1 MAAVSTLVDRIY
13 RDFLNKPDD
22 LSAFSRLDGAMSD
35 TTGTS
40 LVYESGLFS
49 SEEENL
55 LGNGALV
62 EVDQELMLVTA
73 ANTSTR
79 TLTVS
84 RGYAGTTAAT
94 HADQTNVFINPTF
107 PRKSVFDA
115 VADNIV
121 RLYPTLYNV
130 TTTNVTSNST
140 YQEVPASTVE
150 VLTSYVQNASGE
162 QYTSAGIQLLRDFP
176 PSSTNTAVQFFN
188 TSNGKTVHLVVKRK
202 FVRPTSETV
211 DLATDCLISDEYE
224 QIVMVGAVAD
234 IVGATDVD
242 ASTQE
247 FITEKLAAESYPVGS
262 GERLRNA
269 LLRLRSLLIDEAR
282 GNLRSLY
289 PAPVSIMNINYSA

>member
-22 LSAFSRLDGAMSD
+22 LSAFSRLDGGINSSV
-35 TTGTS
+35 TS
-40 LVYESGLFS
+40 LTYESGLFS

-62 EVDQELMLVTA
+62 EVGQELMLVTA

-84 RGYAGTTAAT
+84 RGYAGTDAAT
-94 HADQTNVFINPTF
+94 HADKTNIFINPTF
-107 PRKSVFDA
+107 PRKSVYDA
-115 VADNIV
+115 VSDNIS
-121 RLYPTLYNV
+121 RLYPSLYNV
-130 TTTNVTSNST
+130 TTTNVTSNTT

-150 VLTSYVQNASGE
+150 VLTSYVQNATGDK
-162 QYTSAGIQLLRDFP
+162 YTSAGIQLLRDFP
-176 PSSTNTAVQFFN
+176 PSTTNTAVQFFN

>member
-22 LSAFSRLDGAMSD
+22 LSAFSRLDGAITD
-35 TTGTS
+35 TTGTT
-40 LVYESGLFS
+40 LTYESGLFS

-94 HADQTNVFINPTF
+94 HADKTNIFINPTF

-121 RLYPTLYNV
+121 RLYPSLYNV
-130 TTTNVTSNST
+130 TTTNVTSGST
-140 YQEVPASTVE
+140 YAEVPASTVE

-162 QYTSAGIQLLRDFP
+162 QYTSAGIELLRDFP

-188 TSNGKTVHLVVKRK
+188 TSSGKTVHLVIKRK
-202 FVRPTSETV
+202 FVRPTDETV

-234 IVGATDVD
+234 IVGATDID
-242 ASTQE
+242 ATTQE

>member
-35 TTGTS
+35 TTGTT
-40 LVYESGLFS
+40 LTYESGLFS

-84 RGYAGTTAAT
+84 RGYAGTAKDT
-94 HADQTNVFINPTF
+94 HLDETNIFINPTF

-115 VADNIV
+115 VSDNIV
-121 RLYPTLYNV
+121 RLYPSLYNV
-130 TTTNVTSNST
+130 TTTNVVANTT

-150 VLTSYVQNASGE
+150 VLTSYVQNATGN
-162 QYTSAGIQLLRDFP
+162 QYTSAGIELLRDFP

-202 FVRPTSETV
+202 FVRPTDETSDIETV
-211 DLATDCLISDEYE
+211 CLVSPEYE

-234 IVGATDVD
+234 IVGATDID

>member
-35 TTGTS
+35 TTGTT
-40 LVYESGLFS
+40 LTYESGLFS

-62 EVDQELMLVTA
+62 EVDQELMLVAA

-84 RGYAGTTAAT
+84 RGYSGTTAAT
-94 HADQTNVFINPTF
+94 HADKANIFINPTF

-115 VADNIV
+115 VSDNIS
-121 RLYPTLYNV
+121 RLYPSLYNV
-130 TTTNVTSNST
+130 TTTNVVANTT

-150 VLTSYVQNASGE
+150 ILTSYVQNASGE
-162 QYTSAGIQLLRDFP
+162 QYTSAGIELLRDFP
-176 PSSTNTAVQFFN
+176 PSSTNTAVQFYN
-188 TSNGKTVHLVVKRK
+188 TTNGKTVHLVVKRK
-202 FVRPTSETV
+202 FVRPTDETSDIETV
-211 DLATDCLISDEYE
+211 CLVAPEYE

-234 IVGATDVD
+234 IIGATDVD

>member
-22 LSAFSRLDGAMSD
+22 LSAFSRLDGALSD
-35 TTGTS
+35 TTGTTV
-40 LVYESGLFS
+40 VYESGLFS

-55 LGNGALV
+55 LGNGALI

-94 HADQTNVFINPTF
+94 HADEANVFINPTF

-121 RLYPTLYNV
+121 RLYPSLYNV

-140 YQEVPASTVE
+140 YAEVPASTVE

-162 QYTSAGIQLLRDFP
+162 QYTSAGIELLRDFP
-176 PSSTNTAVQFFN
+176 PSTTNTAVQFYN

-234 IVGATDVD
+234 IVGATDID
-242 ASTQE
+242 ATTQE
-247 FITEKLAAESYPVGS
+247 FITEKLAAENYPVGS

>member
-35 TTGTS
+35 TTGTT
-40 LVYESGLFS
+40 LTYESGLFS

-94 HADQTNVFINPTF
+94 HADETNIFINPTF

-121 RLYPTLYNV
+121 RLYPSLYNV
-130 TTTNVTSNST
+130 TTTNVTSGST
-140 YQEVPASTVE
+140 YAEVPASTVE

-162 QYTSAGIQLLRDFP
+162 QYTSAGIELLRDFP
-176 PSSTNTAVQFFN
+176 PSTTNTAVQFYN
-188 TSNGKTVHLVVKRK
+188 TSSGKTVHLVIKRK

-234 IVGATDVD
+234 IVGATDID
-242 ASTQE
+242 ATTQE

>member
-1 MAAVSTLVDRIY
+1 MAAVSTLIDRIY

-22 LSAFSRLDGAMSD
+22 LSAFSRLDGAITS
-35 TTGTS
+35 TTS
-40 LVYESGLFS
+40 ASVVYETGLFS

-55 LGNGALV
+55 LGSGALI
-62 EVDQELMLVTA
+62 EIDQEIMLVTA

-79 TLTVS
+79 TLTVA
-84 RGYAGTTAAT
+84 RGYQGTTAAT
-94 HADQTNVFINPTF
+94 HADEANIFVNPTF

-202 FVRPTSETV
+202 FVRPTDETSDLETV
-211 DLATDCLISDEYE
+211 CLIAPEYE
-224 QIVMVGAVAD
+224 QIIMVGAVAD
-234 IVGATDVD
+234 IMGATDID

>member
-22 LSAFSRLDGAMSD
+22 LSAFSRLDGAMTD
-35 TTGTS
+35 AQTTLS
-40 LVYESGLFS
+40 YEDGLFS
-49 SEEENL
+49 VEEENL
-55 LGNGALV
+55 LGNGAIV
-62 EVDQELMLVTA
+62 EVDQELMLVTN

-79 TLTVS
+79 VLTVS
-84 RGYAGTTAAT
+84 RGYQGTTAAS
-94 HADQTNVFINPTF
+94 HNDKTNIFINPTF

-121 RLYPTLYNV
+121 RLYPSSYNV
-130 TTTNVTSNST
+130 TTTSVTSNST
-140 YQEVPASTVE
+140 YAEVPASTIE
-150 VLTSYVQNASGE
+150 ILTSYVQNSSGE
-162 QYTSAGIQLLRDFP
+162 KYTSAGIELLRDFP
-176 PSSTNTAVQFFN
+176 PSTTNAAVQFYN
-188 TSNGKTVHLVVKRK
+188 TSTGKTVYLVVKRK
-202 FVRPTSETV
+202 FVRPTDETV
-211 DLATDCLISDEYE
+211 DLSTTCLIEDEYE

-234 IVGATDVD
+234 IVGATDID
-242 ASTQE
+242 ATTQE
-247 FITEKLAAESYPVGS
+247 FITEKLAAENYPVGS

>member
-40 LVYESGLFS
+40 VVYETGLFS

-55 LGNGALV
+55 LGNGALI
-62 EVDQELMLVTA
+62 EIDQELMLVTS

-79 TLTVS
+79 TLTVA

-94 HADQTNVFINPTF
+94 HADKTNIFINPTF

-115 VADNIV
+115 VSDNIV
-121 RLYPTLYNV
+121 RLYPSLYNV
-130 TTTNVTSNST
+130 TTTNVVANTT

-150 VLTSYVQNASGE
+150 VLTSFVQNSTGDK
-162 QYTSAGIQLLRDFP
+162 YTSAGIELLRDFP
-176 PSSTNTAVQFFN
+176 PSSTNTAVQFYN
-188 TSNGKTVHLVVKRK
+188 TTDGKTVHLVVKRK
-202 FVRPTSETV
+202 FVRPTDETSDLETV
-211 DLATDCLISDEYE
+211 CLIAPEYE
-224 QIVMVGAVAD
+224 QIIMVGAVAD
-234 IVGATDVD
+234 IIGATDID

>member
-22 LSAFSRLDGAMSD
+22 LSAFSRLDGALSD

-40 LVYESGLFS
+40 VVYESDLFS

-55 LGNGALV
+55 LGSGALI
-62 EVDQELMLVTA
+62 EIDQELMLVTS

-79 TLTVS
+79 TLTVA

-94 HADQTNVFINPTF
+94 HSDEANLYLNPTF

-115 VADNIV
+115 VADNIS
-121 RLYPTLYNV
+121 RLYPSLYNI

-140 YQEVPASTVE
+140 YAEVPATTVS
-150 VLTSYVQNASGE
+150 VVNSWIQNASGD
-162 QYTSAGIQLLRDFP
+162 QYTSAGIELLTNFP
-176 PSSTNTAVQFFN
+176 PSSTNTAVQFSN
-188 TSNGKTVHLVVKRK
+188 TTSNKTVYLVVKRK
-202 FVRPTSETV
+202 FARPTAETA
-211 DLATDCLISDEYE
+211 DLSTTCLLEDSYH
-224 QIVMVGAVAD
+224 QIIMGGAVAD
-234 IVGATDVD
+234 IMGATDVD

-247 FITEKLAAESYPVGS
+247 FITEKLSAENYPIGS

-282 GNLRSLY
+282 GELRSLY
-289 PAPVSIMNINYSA
+289 PQAVAIGNINYSA

>member
-35 TTGTS
+35 TTGTT
-40 LVYESGLFS
+40 LTYESGLFS

-55 LGNGALV
+55 LGNGALI

-84 RGYAGTTAAT
+84 RGYSGTTAAT
-94 HADQTNVFINPTF
+94 HADKTNVFINPTF
-107 PRKSVFDA
+107 PRKTVFDS
-115 VADNIV
+115 VSDNIV
-121 RLYPTLYNV
+121 RLYPSLYNV
-130 TTTNVTSNST
+130 TTTNVVANNT

-150 VLTSYVQNASGE
+150 VLTSYVQNASGN
-162 QYTSAGIQLLRDFP
+162 QYTSAGIELLRDFP
-176 PSSTNTAVQFFN
+176 PSSTNTAVQFYN
-188 TSNGKTVHLVVKRK
+188 TTNGKTVHLVVKRK
-202 FVRPTSETV
+202 FVRPTDETSDLETV
-211 DLATDCLISDEYE
+211 CLIAPEYE
-224 QIVMVGAVAD
+224 QIIMVGAVAD
-234 IVGATDVD
+234 IMGATDID

>member
-22 LSAFSRLDGAMSD
+22 LSAFSRLDGAID
-35 TTGTS
+35 NTTTT
-40 LVYESGLFS
+40 LIYEDGLLS

-55 LGNGALV
+55 LDGGAII
-62 EVDQELMLVTA
+62 EINQELMLVT
-73 ANTSTR
+73 NIVSSTR

-84 RGYAGTTAAT
+84 RAYSGTTAAS
-94 HADQTNVFINPTF
+94 HGDKTNMFINPTF

-115 VADNIV
+115 VSDNIV
-121 RLYPTLYNV
+121 RLYPSLYNV

-150 VLTSYVQNASGE
+150 VLTSYVQNATGD

-176 PSSTNTAVQFFN
+176 PSSTNTAVQFYN

-202 FVRPTSETV
+202 FVRPTDETSDLETV
-211 DLATDCLISDEYE
+211 CLIPAEYE

-234 IVGATDVD
+234 IMGATDVD